1 MRRRRANREGV
12 NVMADLNKI
21 MVAVAF
27 GQYTEGIFRYAV
39 RLANRMNADLV
50 VASIINQRDVSAVR
64 RIVDMGY
71 EVDGDHYVSDIK
83 KEREEILAKL
93 ISDCGFPADRVKT
106 VIQVGNPVDQLLKIL
121 VSEDVDMVL
130 MGVKG
135 RSDLEHV
142 FIGSVADKLF
152 RRSPVTVVSYR
163 DDSVAE
169 RLKKRIPAN
178 A

>member
-1 MRRRRANREGV
+1 MANREGMDI
-12 NVMADLNKI
+12 MADLKKI

-27 GQYTEGIFRYAV
+27 SQYTEGLFRYAV
-39 RLANRMNADLV
+39 RMANWMNADLV

-64 RIVDMGY
+64 RIVEMGY
-71 EVDGDHYVSDIK
+71 EVDGDHYVNGIK
-83 KEREEILAKL
+83 KEREDTLAKL

-106 VIQVGNPVDQLLKIL
+106 VIKVGNPVDQLLEII
-121 VSEDVDMVL
+121 VSEDADLVL

-135 RSDLEHV
+135 RSDLEHA

-163 DDSVAE
+163 DKSVAE
-169 RLKKRIPAN
+169 RLKKRISTK
-178 A
+178 

>member
-1 MRRRRANREGV
+1 MDS
-12 NVMADLNKI
+12 MADLNKI

-27 GQYTEGIFRYAV
+27 SRYTEGLFRYAV

-71 EVDGDHYVSDIK
+71 EVDGEHYVSDIK
-83 KEREEILAKL
+83 KEREKTLAKL
-93 ISDCGFPADRVKT
+93 ISDSGFPADRVKS
-106 VIQVGNPVDQLLKIL
+106 VIKVGNPADQLLKII

-135 RSDLEHV
+135 RSDIEHA

-163 DDSVAE
+163 DDSIAE
-169 RLKKRIPAN
+169 RLKNRIPME
-178 A
+178 

>member
-1 MRRRRANREGV
+1 MDI
-12 NVMADLNKI
+12 MADLKKI

-27 GQYTEGIFRYAV
+27 SQYTEGTFRYAV

-50 VASIINQRDVSAVR
+50 VASVINQRDVSAVR

-71 EVDGDHYVSDIK
+71 EVDGEHYVSGIK
-83 KEREEILAKL
+83 KEREDTLAKL
-93 ISDCGFPADRVKT
+93 ISDCGFPADRVKA
-106 VIQVGNPVDQLLKIL
+106 VIEVGNPVDQLLKII
-121 VSEDVDMVL
+121 VREDVDLVL

-152 RRSPVTVVSYR
+152 RRSPVTVVSVR
-163 DDSVAE
+163 DASVAE
-169 RLKKRIPAN
+169 RLKKRIPTQ
-178 A
+178 

>member
-1 MRRRRANREGV
+1 
-12 NVMADLNKI
+12 
-21 MVAVAF
+21 
-27 GQYTEGIFRYAV
+27 
-39 RLANRMNADLV
+39 
-50 VASIINQRDVSAVR
+50 
-64 RIVDMGY
+64 MGY

-169 RLKKRIPAN
+169 RLKKRIPMN

>member
-1 MRRRRANREGV
+1 
-12 NVMADLNKI
+12 MADLNKI

-27 GQYTEGIFRYAV
+27 EQYTEGIFRYAV

-50 VASIINQRDVSAVR
+50 VASIINQRDVAAVR

-71 EVDGDHYVSDIK
+71 EVDGDHYISDIK
-83 KEREEILAKL
+83 KGREDTLTKL
-93 ISDCGFPADRVKT
+93 ISDCGFPADRVKSM
-106 VIQVGNPVDQLLKIL
+106 IEVGNPVDQLLKII

-135 RSDLEHV
+135 RSDLEHA
-142 FIGSVADKLF
+142 FTGSVADKLF

-163 DDSVAE
+163 DDLVAE
-169 RLKKRIPAN
+169 RLKKRIPTK
-178 A
+178 

>member
-1 MRRRRANREGV
+1 MDI
-12 NVMADLNKI
+12 MADLNRI

-27 GQYTEGIFRYAV
+27 SQYTEGLFRYAV
-39 RLANRMNADLV
+39 RMAKRMNADLV

-83 KEREEILAKL
+83 KEREDALARL
-93 ISDCGFPADRVKT
+93 ISDCGFPADRVKA
-106 VIQVGNPVDQLLKIL
+106 VIKVGNPVDQLLKII
-121 VSEDVDMVL
+121 VSEDVDLVL

-135 RSDLEHV
+135 RSDLEHAI
-142 FIGSVADKLF
+142 IGSVADKLF

-163 DDSVAE
+163 NDMVAE
-169 RLKKRIPAN
+169 RLKKRIPTK
-178 A
+178 

>member
-1 MRRRRANREGV
+1 
-12 NVMADLNKI
+12 
-21 MVAVAF
+21 
-27 GQYTEGIFRYAV
+27 
-39 RLANRMNADLV
+39 MNADLV

-71 EVDGDHYVSDIK
+71 EVDGDHYVGDIK
-83 KEREEILAKL
+83 KEREETLAKL
-93 ISDCGFPADRVKT
+93 ISDCGFPPDSVKT
-106 VIQVGNPVDQLLKIL
+106 VIEVGNPVDQLLKII
-121 VSEDVDMVL
+121 VSEAVDMVL

-163 DDSVAE
+163 DDLAAE
-169 RLKKRIPAN
+169 RLKKRIPTK
-178 A
+178 

>member
-1 MRRRRANREGV
+1 MEI
-12 NVMADLNKI
+12 MADLNKI

-27 GQYTEGIFRYAV
+27 SKYTEGLFRYAV

-71 EVDGDHYVSDIK
+71 EVDGDHYVSGIK
-83 KEREEILAKL
+83 KERQDTLAKL
-93 ISDCGFPADRVKT
+93 ISDCGFAADRVKT
-106 VIQVGNPVDQLLKIL
+106 VIKVGNPVDQLLKII

-135 RSDLEHV
+135 RSDLEHA

-163 DDSVAE
+163 DESAAE
-169 RLKKRIPAN
+169 RLKKRIPKTLS
-178 A
+178 

>member
-1 MRRRRANREGV
+1 MDI
-12 NVMADLNKI
+12 MADMKKI

-27 GQYTEGIFRYAV
+27 SQYTEGTFRYAV

-64 RIVDMGY
+64 RVVDMGY
-71 EVDGDHYVSDIK
+71 EVDGEHYVSGIK
-83 KEREEILAKL
+83 KEREDTLAKL
-93 ISDCGFPADRVKT
+93 ISDCGFPADRVKA
-106 VIQVGNPVDQLLKIL
+106 VIEVGNPVDQLLKII
-121 VSEDVDMVL
+121 VREDVDLVL

-152 RRSPVTVVSYR
+152 RRSPVTIVSVR
-163 DDSVAE
+163 DESVAE
-169 RLKKRIPAN
+169 RLKKRIPTE
-178 A
+178 

>member
-1 MRRRRANREGV
+1 MDI
-12 NVMADLNKI
+12 MADLKKI

-27 GQYTEGIFRYAV
+27 SQYTEGTFRYAV

-71 EVDGDHYVSDIK
+71 EVDGEHYVSGIK
-83 KEREEILAKL
+83 KEREDTLAKL
-93 ISDCGFPADRVKT
+93 ISDCGFPADRVKA
-106 VIQVGNPVDQLLKIL
+106 VIEVGNPVDQLLKII
-121 VSEDVDMVL
+121 VREDVDLVL

-152 RRSPVTVVSYR
+152 RRSPVTVVSVR
-163 DDSVAE
+163 DESVAE
-169 RLKKRIPAN
+169 RLKKRIPTE
-178 A
+178 